1 MSVEQSSTARY
12 VILVDDDAG
21 LSASVRFLLQAEQI
35 RCESF
40 ATGTEFL
47 DRVKRDATLLAGPG
61 CVLLDMRMPGMNGS
75 EVFDQLRELAPDS
88 PMPVAFLTA
97 HGDVPLVTRVLT
109 LGAVDFIQKPASA
122 ENLLEKIKGYFAIS
136 EARLQST
143 MRHHDVLDRIASLTG
158 REREVM
164 ALLYEGLAN
173 KEIAEKLGN
182 SVRTIEL
189 RRASVYDKLRV
200 SSAIELARMLQSIDW
215 RP

>member
-1 MSVEQSSTARY
+1 MDIAQTVAEKY
-12 VILVDDDAG
+12 VILVDDDPG
-21 LSASVRFLLQAEQI
+21 LSASVKFLLQAEKI

-40 ATGTEFL
+40 SSGTQFL
-47 DRVKRDATLLAGPG
+47 EKAKQTPDLLAGPG
-61 CVLLDMRMPGMNGS
+61 CILLDMRMPGMNGS

-88 PMPVAFLTA
+88 PMPVVFLTA

-109 LGAVDFIQKPASA
+109 LGAIDFIQKPASA
-122 ENLLEKIKGYFAIS
+122 ETLLEKIRGYFAIS
-136 EARLQST
+136 EAKRQSAI
-143 MRHHDVLDRIASLTG
+143 RHQDVLERIAALTG
-158 REREVM
+158 RERSVM

-173 KEIAEKLGN
+173 KDIAEKLGN